1 MFSASISDLVWSAVA
16 PSSTFIIDLTSAA
29 VSSFGTAF
37 PLSLPTILLL
47 VIVSSF
53 DKDIWADALM
63 SAFTIVPF
71 TMSAD
76 SIV

>member
-1 MFSASISDLVWSAVA
+1 MLFA
-16 PSSTFIIDLTSAA
+16 PSATLIIDLTSAA

-53 DKDIWADALM
+53 DKDIAAFDAICELLKLPTEK
-63 SAFTIVPF
+63 SKVP
-71 TMSAD
+71 SP
-76 SIV
+76 S